1 MASKLWQDFWQK
13 FCGFNNALLLLC
25 IQGSSK
31 LHNARRKSMNKQNG
45 TLGTLSNLYINIF
58 SKLVQNSTEIFPFRQ
73 MNSRSYSTLIGMKLL
88 AGDSG
93 WKMSNPPQ
101 FNPLDKKLCRLCS
114 ENRPAILFALK
125 PIVVSSNFVT
135 SIMLLQKGGIFFP
148 VS

>member
-1 MASKLWQDFWQK
+1 
-13 FCGFNNALLLLC
+13 
-25 IQGSSK
+25 
-31 LHNARRKSMNKQNG
+31 
-45 TLGTLSNLYINIF
+45 
-58 SKLVQNSTEIFPFRQ
+58 
-73 MNSRSYSTLIGMKLL
+73 MNSWSCSTLIGMKLL